1 MPTKRRYFLFLILTV
16 TLTTLF
22 LAEICIRLFSE
33 AGYITPEILKKNSL
47 QYVPAPFSKFALA
60 PREQEVVNSLG
71 AKIHINARGYRGK
84 DFEVPKPEGR
94 VRIVFY
100 GGSSTFDIAA
110 SEGQDWPRRVEARL
124 KEMGLSHVE
133 VINAGVPGYSTFDA
147 FGSLFAE
154 GHLLDPD
161 FVILYDTWNDIKYFG
176 HKEPLLRQYRPY
188 NDRDNPLL
196 EYQNLFDRLL
206 CELSQLYVRLRYRY
220 FLWKYPFGL
229 EGKKVAS
236 GTTSE
241 IAQTALRQY
250 QLNLEMFVDLARN
263 IGAVPI
269 LMTEA
274 RLADSHSPETQ
285 KEKIHFEYHTLT
297 PDSVF
302 EAFRKS
308 DEIIFQV
315 AKKKNV
321 PWIDASRQMTG
332 HEDFFIDEV
341 HLSQKGA
348 GELAHLTADALAP
361 LLKQKET
368 LRT

>member
-1 MPTKRRYFLFLILTV
+1 
-16 TLTTLF
+16 
-22 LAEICIRLFSE
+22 
-33 AGYITPEILKKNSL
+33 
-47 QYVPAPFSKFALA
+47 
-60 PREQEVVNSLG
+60 
-71 AKIHINARGYRGK
+71 
-84 DFEVPKPEGR
+84 
-94 VRIVFY
+94 
-100 GGSSTFDIAA
+100 
-110 SEGQDWPRRVEARL
+110 
-124 KEMGLSHVE
+124 
-133 VINAGVPGYSTFDA
+133 
-147 FGSLFAE
+147 
-154 GHLLDPD
+154 
-161 FVILYDTWNDIKYFG
+161 
-176 HKEPLLRQYRPY
+176 
-188 NDRDNPLL
+188 
-196 EYQNLFDRLL
+196 
-206 CELSQLYVRLRYRY
+206 
-220 FLWKYPFGL
+220 
-229 EGKKVAS
+229 
-236 GTTSE
+236 
-241 IAQTALRQY
+241 
-250 QLNLEMFVDLARN
+250 MFVDLARN
-263 IGAVPI
+263 IGATPV

-274 RLADSHSPETQ
+274 RLADSHRPETQ